1 MAHEKHEGGRR
12 KHRARGGSAEH
23 DRNPKLNMYNAHGSP
38 AEKAAMDT
46 KDDGFRR
53 GGHVKKRK
61 RGGHV
66 TGEHERKHLGKP
78 ERKRG
83 GHVARE
89 HERRGEEHYVE
100 REAEDRRDERRGE
113 EHRVERKRGG
123 GVPKRARGGSPYSSA
138 HSLSGPGDKG
148 SQGHEDESLP
158 KEVP

>member
-1 MAHEKHEGGRR
+1 MAKEKDGRR

-23 DRNPKLNMYNAHGSP
+23 DRNPKMHVYNANLSEDAKSG
-38 AEKAAMDT
+38 MGD
-46 KDDGFRR
+46 KDDGFKR
-53 GGHVKKRK
+53 GGHVKRK

-78 ERKRG
+78 GRRRG

-89 HERRGEEHYVE
+89 HERHGEEHRVE

-113 EHRVERKRGG
+113 DHRVERNRGG
-123 GVPKRARGGSPYSSA
+123 HVPKRARGGSPYSSA
-138 HSLSGPGDKG
+138 HSLAGPGDKG
-148 SQGHEDESLP
+148 EQGHEDESVP